1 MSMSDSYSAS
11 KIDASKI
18 ATILNCRCPTVG
30 LDMEWRT
37 PRPVSLIQ
45 ISSDSKI
52 FLVDTIPCTTSVDTA
67 QVPDPEYANAICD
80 ALIHLFTEQRVRK
93 IGFSFGSD
101 MRQIHPVFPQ
111 IKNST
116 LHNFVD
122 LQALVPNLS
131 SFSQAASKPQKIRP
145 KKAPYDKK
153 GKTAAPAKK
162 SSDMDDT
169 TEEES
174 GETSSKGH
182 RLYSLARLVYEMMDQ
197 FLDKTQQSSNW
208 DRRPL
213 LESQIEYA
221 SLDAYVLVVL
231 MRLMVAAEVFE
242 QKRLE
247 SAKSRVEEEETE
259 RMKKELI
266 NMGVTGYHQIM
277 TRPWNN
283 L

>member
-1 MSMSDSYSAS
+1 MQVTQLPEGLKENTLVISRMEDVKMLTDHITHLSVSCQCPIHTSAS

-162 SSDMDDT
+162 VQRH
-169 TEEES
+169 
-174 GETSSKGH
+174 GRHH
-182 RLYSLARLVYEMMDQ
+182 RR
-197 FLDKTQQSSNW
+197 
-208 DRRPL
+208 
-213 LESQIEYA
+213 
-221 SLDAYVLVVL
+221 
-231 MRLMVAAEVFE
+231 
-242 QKRLE
+242 
-247 SAKSRVEEEETE
+247 
-259 RMKKELI
+259 
-266 NMGVTGYHQIM
+266 GV
-277 TRPWNN
+277 W
-283 L
+283 